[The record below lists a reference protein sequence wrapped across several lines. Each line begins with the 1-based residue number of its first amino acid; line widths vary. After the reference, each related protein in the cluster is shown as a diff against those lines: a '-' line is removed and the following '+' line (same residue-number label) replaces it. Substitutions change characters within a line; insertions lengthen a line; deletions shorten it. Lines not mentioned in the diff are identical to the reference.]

1 MKPSADPIVIIGAG
15 AAGLM
20 AAAELSAAGRR
31 TVVLER
37 GDRAA
42 RKILISGGGRCN
54 FTHDGDA
61 PALLARFPQR
71 AARFL
76 KPAFYEFPPTELR
89 RWFAFHRMESV
100 VEADGCVFPQTGR
113 AGDVRDALLLPGK
126 CAAEFRTKTAVTAII
141 AANGRVTGVETSAG
155 RLAASAVILA
165 TGGPAWPAVGATSDG
180 FPMLEALGHT
190 VIPPRPGLAPLH
202 ADEVWI
208 RNLQGVSLPH
218 VRLSYNPSSGG
229 CATAGLVP
237 PCEGQPT
244 SARKKKL
251 PPVSVEGPILFTH
264 FGFSGPAALDLSLH
278 LAETPAEITISLL
291 PSYTTESLEEQLIGV
306 AAQHGQRRL
315 DLLLKSALPQRAA
328 QAVLAAVGI
337 PEEVW
342 LGQLKKEWRRAAAVA
357 LTAMPV
363 RITRVGGWDEAMVT
377 VGGCDL
383 GEIKP
388 QTMESRKVAG
398 LFIVGEL
405 LDLAGPTG
413 GYNLHA
419 ALATGRL
426 AARSIIVM

>member
-1 MKPSADPIVIIGAG
+1 MKPSANPIVIIGAG

-20 AAAELSAAGRR
+20 AAAELAAAGRR

-37 GDRAA
+37 GDRAG

-61 PALLARFPQR
+61 AALLARFPQR

-76 KPAFYEFPPTELR
+76 KSAFYEFPPAEMR
-89 RWFAFHRMESV
+89 RWFAAHRMESV
-100 VEADGCVFPQTGR
+100 VEPDGCVFPQTGR
-113 AGDVRDALLLPGK
+113 AGDVRDALLG
-126 CAAEFRTKTAVTAII
+126 AATTAEFRTSTAASAII
-141 AANGRVTGVETSAG
+141 AAEGRVTGVETSAG
-155 RLAASAVILA
+155 RIAASAVILA
-165 TGGPAWPAVGATSDG
+165 AGGPAWPTAGATGDG
-180 FPMLEALGHT
+180 FTMLEALGHT

-202 ADEVWI
+202 ADAAWI
-208 RNLQGVSLPH
+208 RNLQGVSLPRA
-218 VRLSYNPSSGG
+218 RLMCKSGRG
-229 CATAGLVP
+229 ST
-237 PCEGQPT
+237 
-244 SARKKKL
+244 
-251 PPVSVEGPILFTH
+251 SVEGPILFTH

-278 LAETPAEITISLL
+278 LAETPAEITVSLL
-291 PSYTTESLEEQLIGV
+291 PSYTTESLEEQLIAV

-315 DLLLKSALPQRAA
+315 DLLLKSVLPQRVA

-342 LGQLKKEWRRAAAVA
+342 LGQLKKDWRRAAAVA

-363 RITRVGGWDEAMVT
+363 RVTRVGGWDEAMVI
-377 VGGCDL
+377 VGGCAL

-388 QTMESRKVAG
+388 QTLESRKVAG
-398 LFIVGEL
+398 LYVVGEL

-419 ALATGRL
+419 ALSTGRL
-426 AARSIIVM
+426 AAQSIVEM

>member
-1 MKPSADPIVIIGAG
+1 MKPTSAPIVIIGAG

-20 AAAELSAAGRR
+20 AAAELAAAGRR
-31 TVVLER
+31 TIVLER
-37 GDRAA
+37 GDRAG

-76 KPAFYEFPPTELR
+76 KPAFYEFPPAELR

-100 VEADGCVFPQTGR
+100 AEPDGCVFPQTGR

-126 CAAEFRTKTAVTAII
+126 CAAEFRTNTTVTAIL
-141 AANGRVTGVETSAG
+141 AAEGRVTGVETTAG
-155 RLAASAVILA
+155 RIAASAVILA
-165 TGGPAWPAVGATSDG
+165 AGGPAWPAVGATGDG
-180 FPMLEALGHT
+180 FAMLETLGHT
-190 VIPPRPGLAPLH
+190 VVPPRPGLAPLR
-202 ADEVWI
+202 ADAAWI
-208 RNLQGVSLPH
+208 RNLQGVSLPR
-218 VRLSYNPSSGG
+218 VRLSCKSGRG
-229 CATAGLVP
+229 ST
-237 PCEGQPT
+237 
-244 SARKKKL
+244 
-251 PPVSVEGPILFTH
+251 SVEGPIIFTH

-291 PSYTTESLEEQLIGV
+291 PDYTTESLEEQLIGV

-315 DLLLKSALPQRAA
+315 DLLLKSVLPQRVA
-328 QAVLAAVGI
+328 QAALAAVGI

-357 LTAMPV
+357 LTALPV
-363 RITRVGGWDEAMVT
+363 RVTRVGGWDEAMVT

-383 GEIKP
+383 GEIAPK
-388 QTMESRKVAG
+388 TMESRKVGG
-398 LFIVGEL
+398 LYVVGEV
-405 LDLAGPTG
+405 LDIAGPTG

-426 AARSIIVM
+426 AARSISGNK